1 MILYTGDM
9 TFNIT
14 ESLYLNELM
23 TSERYINSSLL
34 DKIDFLN
41 RARSSKRFWSYGIN
55 WFSKI
60 IEDQPSKKIA
70 FQGLIWKGK
79 TCADILLYKDTRGE
93 YMIQYPTNTE
103 LSSPDNTDGPV
114 LVFEPEGKTIVNRH
128 LSRFNEHGQSS
139 HRSNMYQNTEHN
151 KFLRY
156 LKSVY
161 EWGWLELKR
170 TKVDE
175 LKKSIDKTSVEE
187 YRAARRANRTVAV
200 MKLGQISAN
209 LFAAVE
215 TYRKSIPNISS
226 GKEAEQL
233 LSQIEK
239 AFYSLRSEQARIRW
253 IDIEHKK
260 RLPGG
265 KKSLQASEENG

>member
-1 MILYTGDM
+1 M
-9 TFNIT
+9 TFKLT
-14 ESLYLNELM
+14 ESVYLNELM
-23 TSERYINSSLL
+23 TSERYVNSSLL

-55 WFSKI
+55 WISKI
-60 IEDQPSKKIA
+60 VDDQPSKRIE
-70 FQGLIWKGK
+70 FEGLLWKGRD
-79 TCADILLYKDTRGE
+79 CPNIVLFRDTRGE
-93 YMIQYPTNTE
+93 YMIQYSTDTV

-114 LVFEPEGKTIVNRH
+114 LIFEPGGKTIVSRN
-128 LSRFNEHGQSS
+128 LARFNEHGQSS
-139 HRSNMYQNTEHN
+139 HRLNHFQNNEHN

-161 EWGWLELKR
+161 EFGWLELKR
-170 TKVDE
+170 TKVAE
-175 LKKSIDKTSVEE
+175 LKKSIDKVSVEE

-200 MKLGQISAN
+200 MKLGQASAN

-215 TYRKSIPNISS
+215 TYRKSIENISS

-233 LSQIEK
+233 LNQIQK
-239 AFYSLRSEQARIRW
+239 AFYNLRLEQCRTRW
-253 IDIEHKK
+253 NDIEHKK

-265 KKSLQASEENG
+265 KKTLQASEETG